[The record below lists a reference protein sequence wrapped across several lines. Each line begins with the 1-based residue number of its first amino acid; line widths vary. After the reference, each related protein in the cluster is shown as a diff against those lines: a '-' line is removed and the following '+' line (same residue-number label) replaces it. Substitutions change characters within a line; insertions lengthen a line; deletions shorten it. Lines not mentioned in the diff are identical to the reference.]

1 MWEKSGA
8 LFSNPHPTSTCPI
21 ITYPSLPNTSSAHS
35 LSLSS
40 IPSSLS
46 PSLSLILPL
55 PPPSNG
61 AALPWGWGWSCCEFA
76 EPRSPGRRESRDRGE
91 ESSEPRDR
99 GEQSSEPGDRGEES
113 SEPGDRGEQ
122 SSEPGDRGE
131 QSSEPGDRGEQ
142 SSEPGDR
149 GEQSS
154 EPGDRGE
161 QSSEPG
167 DRGEQSS
174 EPGDRGEENLETG
187 ESRVQSPETG
197 ESRVQSPETGERR
210 VQSPETGERRV
221 QSPGTGES
229 RVQSPGTGESRVQ
242 SPEPG
247 ESRVQSPE
255 TGERRVQSPERGARS
270 PGRGE
275 SRARSPGRA
284 EFRAR
289 SLGRAESRARRE
301 EPGARG
307 EQSSEPGDRG
317 EESPEP
323 GERSPEPGESRV
335 QSPETG
341 ERRVQSPE
349 RGARSPGRAE
359 FRARR
364 PGRGES
370 RARREE
376 PGARGEQSSEPG
388 EAGAKSQEREENP
401 VGPLPRDGMQ
411 PPPRKVRGSPDVKFS
426 FSEQLCRAQ
435 SRQQLELELL
445 EDLRSFSKQRAA
457 IEKEYG
463 QALQRLAAQYLK
475 KDSSRGKADATDSR
489 TTFTA
494 WRSTIEATA
503 QLGQAHAVSAETY
516 RTVSSEAGRTGRL
529 AKDVRL
535 KKCSE
540 QLLQV
545 QAELTE
551 AVKELNKTKKRYA
564 QRQRVAEMA
573 QEKAA
578 EAEAKSKKSEFGI
591 FHSKTSLQKLSVKLS
606 SRLLECNQRLTE
618 ARNEY
623 LLTLAAV
630 TAHQDHYLQSDLPQI
645 LKNLDGDMY
654 EKLQEFLTLIS
665 KAEMDTSQLGQDCF
679 QKVLESSRKVSRE
692 TDIRLFLQ
700 ENSIFTEAATFT
712 FQPLGSDKVCH
723 LVLKAGTKDGET
735 GLEKEAQKWAM
746 KLANQHKVVAH
757 GDRVL
762 QSLLRRSQQLSEEEA
777 AGLELKMEEIRES
790 IRKAEVSKQKAEARL
805 TLLRTAGVEV
815 DVWVSSTMS
824 QAQEEL
830 ERERR
835 LSEARVS
842 NGGPEFTELD
852 FADFEEFEDGNESTE
867 ENQEQ
872 AHFSGPHLYPVHCTA
887 IYSYQAVQA
896 DELTITQG
904 EALEVIED
912 GDTEGWVKA
921 RNISAQIGYIP
932 ESYLQFPSGANPSRN
947 SSDIQDVSWNFTPG
961 GPTEQAASGERL
973 AVALYDYQ
981 GQSNEELCFPEGAVI
996 RVLHTGA
1003 CGVDDGFWKG
1013 EYSGRAGV
1021 FPSLLVELLSEGRAD
1036 PELDPEA
1043 DPSLLSPPPFSPPA
1057 PDFSS
1062 PSFHP
1067 VGSAQQ
1073 EECHSSPNPGDQRAT
1088 RHSGGPGSDTPP
1100 AQLTP

>member
-1 MWEKSGA
+1 
-8 LFSNPHPTSTCPI
+8 
-21 ITYPSLPNTSSAHS
+21 
-35 LSLSS
+35 
-40 IPSSLS
+40 
-46 PSLSLILPL
+46 
-55 PPPSNG
+55 
-61 AALPWGWGWSCCEFA
+61 
-76 EPRSPGRRESRDRGE
+76 
-91 ESSEPRDR
+91 
-99 GEQSSEPGDRGEES
+99 
-113 SEPGDRGEQ
+113 
-122 SSEPGDRGE
+122 
-131 QSSEPGDRGEQ
+131 
-142 SSEPGDR
+142 
-149 GEQSS
+149 
-154 EPGDRGE
+154 
-161 QSSEPG
+161 
-167 DRGEQSS
+167 
-174 EPGDRGEENLETG
+174 
-187 ESRVQSPETG
+187 
-197 ESRVQSPETGERR
+197 
-210 VQSPETGERRV
+210 
-221 QSPGTGES
+221 
-229 RVQSPGTGESRVQ
+229 
-242 SPEPG
+242 
-247 ESRVQSPE
+247 
-255 TGERRVQSPERGARS
+255 
-270 PGRGE
+270 
-275 SRARSPGRA
+275 
-284 EFRAR
+284 
-289 SLGRAESRARRE
+289 
-301 EPGARG
+301 
-307 EQSSEPGDRG
+307 
-317 EESPEP
+317 
-323 GERSPEPGESRV
+323 
-335 QSPETG
+335 
-341 ERRVQSPE
+341 
-349 RGARSPGRAE
+349 
-359 FRARR
+359 
-364 PGRGES
+364 
-370 RARREE
+370 
-376 PGARGEQSSEPG
+376 
-388 EAGAKSQEREENP
+388 
-401 VGPLPRDGMQ
+401 MQ

-489 TTFTA
+489 STFIA

-503 QLGQAHAVSAETY
+503 QLGQAHAASAETY
-516 RTVSSEAGRTGRL
+516 RTVSAEAGKTGRL

-540 QLLQV
+540 QLLHV

-551 AVKELNKTKKRYA
+551 AVKELNKAKKRYA
-564 QRQRVAEMA
+564 QRQRVAEMV

-606 SRLLECNQRLTE
+606 SRLLECNQRVTE

-645 LKNLDGDMY
+645 LKTLDGDMY
-654 EKLQEFLTLIS
+654 DRLQEFLTLVS
-665 KAEMDTSQLGQDCF
+665 KAEMDTSQMGQECF

-700 ENSIFTEAATFT
+700 ENSIFTEASTFT

-723 LVLKAGTKDGET
+723 LVLEVGTKGGET
-735 GLEKEAQKWAM
+735 SLEKEARKWAM

-777 AGLELKMEEIRES
+777 AGLELKMEEVRES
-790 IRKAEVSKQKAEARL
+790 IRKAEVSKRKAAARL
-805 TLLRTAGVEV
+805 ALLRTAGLEV

-852 FADFEEFEDGNESTE
+852 FADFEEFEDGSESPE

-872 AHFSGPHLYPVHCTA
+872 AHVSGPRLYPVHCTA
-887 IYSYQAVQA
+887 LYSYQAVQA

-921 RNISAQIGYIP
+921 RNFSAQVGYIP

-947 SSDIQDVSWNFTPG
+947 SSDIQDMSWNFSPG
-961 GPTEQAASGERL
+961 GSTEQASSGECL
-973 AVALYDYQ
+973 AVALYDYR
-981 GQSNEELCFPEGAVI
+981 GQSDEELCFPEGAVI

-1013 EYSGRAGV
+1013 EFCGRSGV

-1043 DPSLLSPPPFSPPA
+1043 DPSLLFPPPFSPPA
-1057 PDFSS
+1057 PDFSL
-1062 PSFHP
+1062 PGFHS
-1067 VGSAQQ
+1067 VGPAQQ
-1073 EECHSSPNPGDQRAT
+1073 EECRLSPNPGDQRDT
-1088 RHSGGPGSDTPP
+1088 THSGDPGSGTPTG
-1100 AQLTP
+1100 QLTPVRVPPPVPSPVPGSQPEGSFLI